1 LKEITMPEFPCNRT
15 VLVTCGLPYANGACH
30 IGHLRTY
37 IPADMF
43 VRTLRMMGQETVF
56 VCGSDTHGTPI
67 VVNAEEQ
74 GITPAELVKKY
85 HRVFQDTFKRFEI
98 EFDHYGSTD
107 DPENHERTRSIVL
120 ELEKNGYV
128 YPRDIKVAFCGACQ
142 RELPDRYVEGTCPY
156 CGALAR
162 GDECDIGCQRHLEP
176 GDILD
181 PRCRICG
188 GRAETRV
195 KQHFFFRLSAF
206 GPFLSEYLNGLH
218 ATPNVNYAREWAKD
232 LKDWCI
238 TRNLEWGVR
247 FPGHEDLVVYV
258 WVDAPIGY
266 IAFTEEYMNSVG
278 KDWKSIWKG
287 DSRIIHFIGGDIIY
301 HHCIFWPAML
311 KGAGYTLPWGV
322 VASGMIKI
330 NDKKFSKS
338 RGYIVWVED
347 DYLAHGFHP
356 DLLRYYILSYTSH
369 TKDINFSWKEFQT
382 KVNKELVG
390 SFGNFVN
397 RVLTFIES
405 KGLELSGEVDP
416 AVVDAI
422 SKAVEATRAE
432 VENYEF
438 KKICDSI
445 IALADFG
452 NTYFQAH
459 EPWKLVR
466 EDRAACA
473 QVLYS
478 CAQIVKALAILSWP
492 SMPAKAEEIWAM
504 LGYDRASLPSKGLD
518 EALVPYDGSLKRPK
532 PTILFTKLED
542 RKIAEMERILDER
555 VAAAEAKAEGKK
567 AEASRVSFEEFQKL
581 DIRVGKVVASERIKG
596 SRKLLKNLVD
606 IGEGKP
612 RQIVAGI
619 AEQYTPEEMVGKT
632 VVVVVNLEPA
642 KIMGVESNG
651 MLLAADSNGATLLT
665 PEKPSEPGTRV
676 R

>member
-1 LKEITMPEFPCNRT
+1 MTEFPSDRP
-15 VLVTCGLPYANGACH
+15 VLVTCGLPYANGAAH

-43 VRTLRMMGQETVF
+43 VRTLRMMGQNTTF

-74 GITPAELVKKY
+74 GTTPGELVKKY
-85 HRVFQDTFKRFEI
+85 HLVFEQTFKNFEI
-98 EFDHYGSTD
+98 DFNHYGSTD
-107 DPENHERTRSIVL
+107 DLENHERTRSIVRD
-120 ELEKNGYV
+120 LEKNGYV
-128 YPRDIKVAFCGACQ
+128 YPKEIKVAYCGHCQ
-142 RELPDRYVEGTCPY
+142 RGLPDRYVEGTCPY

-162 GDECDIGCQRHLEP
+162 GDECDIGCQKHLEP

-188 GRAETRV
+188 GKAETRV
-195 KQHFFFRLSAF
+195 KEHFFFKLSEF
-206 GPFLSEYLNGLH
+206 GPFLTDYLNKLH
-218 ATPNVNYAREWAKD
+218 ATSNVNYAKEWAKD

-238 TRNLEWGVR
+238 TRNLEWGVKY
-247 FPGHEDLVVYV
+247 PGHEDLVVYV

-266 IAFTEEYMNSVG
+266 IAFTEEYMSSIG
-278 KDWKSIWKG
+278 EDWKNIWKG

-322 VASGMIKI
+322 VASGMIKV

-405 KGLELSGEVDP
+405 KGLDVKGEIDP
-416 AVVDAI
+416 SVSEAI
-422 SKAVEATRAE
+422 KTAMSVAKAEI
-432 VENYEF
+432 ENYEF

-445 IALADFG
+445 ITLADFG
-452 NTYFQAH
+452 NTYFQGH
-459 EPWKLVR
+459 EPWKLIK
-466 EDRAACA
+466 EDKAACEN
-473 QVLYS
+473 VLYN
-478 CAQIVKALAILSWP
+478 CTQIVKALAILSWP
-492 SMPAKAEEIWAM
+492 SIPAKAEEIWGM
-504 LGYDRASLPSKGLD
+504 LGYDKASLSKVPLED
-518 EALVPYDGSLKRPK
+518 ALLPYVSMDRPK
-532 PTILFTKLED
+532 PTILFSKLED
-542 RKIAEMERILDER
+542 KKIAEMEKILNER
-555 VAAAEAKAEGKK
+555 VAAAEAKAAGFKEVPK
-567 AEASRVSFEEFQKL
+567 VSIEEFQK
-581 DIRVGKVVASERIKG
+581 IEIKIGRVISSERIKG
-596 SRKLLKNLVD
+596 SKKLLKSMIDV
-606 IGEGKP
+606 GEARP
-612 RQIVAGI
+612 RQIVSGI
-619 AEQYTPEEMVGKT
+619 AEQYSPEEMVGKT
-632 VVVVVNLEPA
+632 VVVITNLKPV

-651 MLLAADSNGATLLT
+651 MVMAADSNGATLLT
-665 PEKPSEPGTRV
+665 PEKPSEPGTKV

>member
-1 LKEITMPEFPCNRT
+1 MPEFPSDKP
-15 VLVTCGLPYANGACH
+15 VLVTCGLPYANGAAH

-43 VRTLRMMGQETVF
+43 VRTLKMMGQDTTF

-74 GITPAELVKKY
+74 GTTPTELIKKY
-85 HRVFQDTFKRFEI
+85 HAVFDRTFKNFEI
-98 EFDHYGSTD
+98 DFNHYGSTD
-107 DPENHERTRSIVL
+107 DLENHERTRSIVMDL
-120 ELEKNGYV
+120 QKNGYV
-128 YPRDIKVAFCGACQ
+128 YPKEIKVAYCGTCQ
-142 RELPDRYVEGTCPY
+142 RGLPDRYVEGTCPY
-156 CGALAR
+156 CGAMAR
-162 GDECDIGCQRHLEP
+162 GDECDIGCQKHLEP

-188 GRAETRV
+188 GKAETRV
-195 KQHFFFRLSAF
+195 KEHFFFKLSEF
-206 GPFLSEYLNGLH
+206 GPFLTDYLNTLH
-218 ATPNVNYAREWAKD
+218 ATSNVNYAKEWAKD

-238 TRNLEWGVR
+238 TRDLEWGVKY
-247 FPGHEDLVVYV
+247 PGHEDLVVYV

-278 KDWKSIWKG
+278 KDWERIWKG

-322 VASGMIKI
+322 VASGMIKV

-338 RGYIVWVED
+338 RGYIVWVDD

-397 RVLTFIES
+397 RVLTFVES
-405 KGLELSGEVDP
+405 KGLDIKGDIEPSVKN
-416 AVVDAI
+416 AI
-422 SKAVEATRAE
+422 ETALKVTKAEIG
-432 VENYEF
+432 NYEF

-445 IALADFG
+445 ITLADFG
-452 NTYFQAH
+452 NTYFQSH
-459 EPWKLVR
+459 EPWKLIK
-466 EDRAACA
+466 EDRAAA
-473 QVLYS
+473 EKVLYN
-478 CAQIVKALAILSWP
+478 CAHIVKALAILSWP
-492 SMPAKAEEIWAM
+492 SMPVKAEEIWGM
-504 LGYDRASLPSKGLD
+504 LGYDKATLASKNFED
-518 EALVPYDGSLKRPK
+518 ALLPYDGTLKRPK
-532 PTILFTKLED
+532 PVILFSKLED
-542 RKIAEMERILDER
+542 KKIEEMEKILNER
-555 VAAAEAKAEGKK
+555 VAIAEAKAAGKK
-567 AEASRVSFEEFQKL
+567 VEEVPKVAIEEFQK
-581 DIRVGKVVASERIKG
+581 IEIKIGRVISSERVKG
-596 SRKLLKNLVD
+596 SKKLLKSMIDV
-606 IGEGKP
+606 GEGKP
-612 RQIVAGI
+612 RQIVSGI

-632 VVVVVNLEPA
+632 VVVITNLKPA

-651 MLLAADSNGATLLT
+651 MIMAADSNGATLLV
-665 PEKPSEPGTRV
+665 PEKASEPGTKV

>member
-1 LKEITMPEFPCNRT
+1 MTEFPSDKP
-15 VLVTCGLPYANGACH
+15 VLVTCGLPYANGAAH

-43 VRTLRMMGQETVF
+43 VRTLRMMGQDTTF

-74 GITPAELVKKY
+74 GTTPGELIKKY
-85 HRVFQDTFKRFEI
+85 HLVFEQTFKNFEI
-98 EFDHYGSTD
+98 DFNHYGSTD
-107 DPENHERTRSIVL
+107 DIENHERTRSIVKDL
-120 ELEKNGYV
+120 ENNGYV
-128 YPRDIKVAFCGACQ
+128 YPKEIKVAYCGHCQ
-142 RELPDRYVEGTCPY
+142 RGLPDRYVEGTCPY

-162 GDECDIGCQRHLEP
+162 GDECDIGCQKHLEP

-188 GRAETRV
+188 GKAETRV
-195 KQHFFFRLSAF
+195 KEHFFFKLSEF
-206 GPFLSEYLNGLH
+206 GPFLTEYLNQLH
-218 ATPNVNYAREWAKD
+218 ATSNVNYAKEWAKD

-238 TRNLEWGVR
+238 TRNLEWGVKY
-247 FPGHEDLVVYV
+247 PGHEDLVVYV

-266 IAFTEEYMNSVG
+266 IAFTEEYMNSIG
-278 KDWKSIWKG
+278 EDWKKIWKG

-322 VASGMIKI
+322 VASGMIKV

-405 KGLELSGEVDP
+405 KGLDVKGEVDP
-416 AVVDAI
+416 AVSEAI
-422 SKAVEATRAE
+422 KTAMSVTKAEIG
-432 VENYEF
+432 NYEF

-445 IALADFG
+445 ITLADFG
-452 NTYFQAH
+452 NTYFQGH
-459 EPWKLVR
+459 EPWKLIK
-466 EDRAACA
+466 EDRAACES
-473 QVLYS
+473 VLYN
-478 CAQIVKALAILSWP
+478 CTQIVKALAILSWP
-492 SMPAKAEEIWAM
+492 SMPAKAEEIWGM
-504 LGYDRASLPSKGLD
+504 LGYDKASLPKVPVED
-518 EALVPYDGSLKRPK
+518 ALLPYVSMRRPK

-542 RKIAEMERILDER
+542 KKIAEMETILNER
-555 VAAAEAKAEGKK
+555 VAVAEAKAAGRKVEEVPK
-567 AEASRVSFEEFQKL
+567 VSIEEFQKIE
-581 DIRVGKVVASERIKG
+581 IRIGKVISSERIKG
-596 SRKLLKNLVD
+596 SKKLLKSMIDV
-606 IGEGKP
+606 GEAKP
-612 RQIVAGI
+612 RQIVSGI
-619 AEQYTPEEMVGKT
+619 AEQYSPEEMVGKT
-632 VVVVVNLEPA
+632 VVVITNLKPA

-651 MLLAADSNGATLLT
+651 MVMAADSNGATLLT
-665 PEKPSEPGTRV
+665 PEKPSEPGTKV
-676 R
+676 H